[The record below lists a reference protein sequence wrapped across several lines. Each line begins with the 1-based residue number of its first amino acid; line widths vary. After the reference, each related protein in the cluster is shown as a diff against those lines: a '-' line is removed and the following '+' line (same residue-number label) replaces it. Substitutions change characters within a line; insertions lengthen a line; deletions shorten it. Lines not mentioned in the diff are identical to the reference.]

1 MRDPDLVFRAQLAAA
16 SLESSWHRWRVV
28 HGLAADPVPTVS
40 SYVGYSLEEPWGQP
54 RVVFGLAAEDAEQ
67 LAGLLERHDCVGPVY
82 AAVATLPGARDMPAQ
97 SGRVAPLPVPRQAP
111 PMAADQP
118 DETAEISAI
127 GWVDRIDRDDR
138 DDRGDRIDR
147 DDRPGTA
154 SGYDEPLFRQAAAA
168 MREAAL
174 KRRAASNGQVG
185 DSPATG
191 SQGQAEGQG
200 SDPRPGHGQSQA
212 AALDEVTDDGA
223 LSSRPHMI
231 TEDADRPASAAADF
245 FERSSDDEP
254 MGSLAQAA
262 TAARAAAEA
271 RIKAALTEYRSRA
284 GDMYPYPDYDDEVEA
299 PLLEQPML
307 EPPLPSAGPPA
318 ELAEPVLVM
327 PEIYATDVLEPL
339 PRPESRPESRR
350 PVGIPARAGRNLSP
364 SLGRNL
370 SPSPARKPPPER
382 SRPQPTSQ
390 DPTARTRRARTRRTG
405 PRPAR
410 PRPAG
415 SARPRRRQRVRC
427 RLRRRRPVIRFDGEP
442 HQAQPAIPRL
452 PDPKADQD
460 ETTRSGPNP

>member
-1 MRDPDLVFRAQLAAA
+1 
-16 SLESSWHRWRVV
+16 
-28 HGLAADPVPTVS
+28 
-40 SYVGYSLEEPWGQP
+40 
-54 RVVFGLAAEDAEQ
+54 
-67 LAGLLERHDCVGPVY
+67 
-82 AAVATLPGARDMPAQ
+82 
-97 SGRVAPLPVPRQAP
+97 
-111 PMAADQP
+111 
-118 DETAEISAI
+118 
-127 GWVDRIDRDDR
+127 
-138 DDRGDRIDR
+138 
-147 DDRPGTA
+147 
-154 SGYDEPLFRQAAAA
+154 

-174 KRRAASNGQVG
+174 KRRAASNGQAG

-191 SQGQAEGQG
+191 SQGQNEGQGQG

-284 GDMYPYPDYDDEVEA
+284 GDMHPYPDYDDEVEA

-339 PRPESRPESRR
+339 PRPESRPESQPESR
-350 PVGIPARAGRNLSP
+350 PEPGSESQPEPRPQAASGAF
-364 SLGRNL
+364 
-370 SPSPARKPPPER
+370 SPAAD
-382 SRPQPTSQ
+382 QPGPDEPGPDEPDLDQ
-390 DPTARTRRARTRRTG
+390 PDPDQPDQPDPDADSEYDAGFVVDDQSSGSTASLTRRN
-405 PRPAR
+405 
-410 PRPAG
+410 
-415 SARPRRRQRVRC
+415 
-427 RLRRRRPVIRFDGEP
+427 RLSRAYP
-442 HQAQPAIPRL
+442 IPRL
-452 PDPKADQD
+452 TRTKRPGAVPTPDSQ
-460 ETTRSGPNP
+460 S